1 MRLVK
6 MGVPLAIFG
15 LLGTLWL
22 DRAGEIG
29 QPVFA
34 YWTFSLIGVISG
46 VIYSIMEPDW
56 RQTL

>member
-1 MRLVK
+1 